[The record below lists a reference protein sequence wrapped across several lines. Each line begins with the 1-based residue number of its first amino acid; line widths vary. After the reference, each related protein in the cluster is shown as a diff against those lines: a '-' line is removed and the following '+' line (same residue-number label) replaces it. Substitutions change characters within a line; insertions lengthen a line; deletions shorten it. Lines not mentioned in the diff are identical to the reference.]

1 MIMIE
6 NPTHRIIAL
15 FVNTIVRGV
24 YRTGETL
31 HLWHTEKCS
40 LKDKHFNKIL
50 LIEEEPIGDVV
61 MATAIFPAL
70 RKRNPKAYIAIMVGS
85 WAKDVFLNNP
95 YIDEIIVQNCP
106 WAFSDLIIGRMGF
119 VSHLKY
125 LVCYPR
131 FLKKLKVRDFDL
143 AIDFRGDFRN
153 ILLYMVM
160 PGIKYRLSFG
170 RSGGEYFL
178 TELAAYNP
186 LEHEVD
192 KNFTILRYLGIE
204 TQERNISIY
213 GSQQDEE
220 KINQL
225 LEVEGK
231 DDCFFCVI
239 HPGARRHVKLWPLER
254 YAQIANFI
262 NAKYK
267 AKIILTG
274 TVSES
279 SLVTGIIKGISNK
292 SSVCNL
298 AGKLNIIELATLLKK
313 VNLLICPDTS
323 IMHLATA
330 FSTPT
335 IALFGPGD
343 PRQVGPYQ
351 KNAYVV
357 DKKFSCRPCLQK
369 RCKLDKD
376 GSSACMMAISV
387 EDVLQGIEKLK
398 EKSILKK

>member
-24 YRTGETL
+24 YRTGKIL

-40 LKDKHFNKIL
+40 LKDKHFKKIL

-95 YIDEIIVQNCP
+95 YIDEIIVQDCP
-106 WAFSDLIIGRMGF
+106 WAFSDLIIGKKGF
-119 VSHLKY
+119 INHLKY
-125 LVCYPR
+125 LVRYPKL
-131 FLKKLKVRDFDL
+131 LKEIKNRNFDIS
-143 AIDFRGDFRN
+143 IDLRGDFRN
-153 ILLYMVM
+153 ILFFMVI

-170 RSGGEYFL
+170 RSGGEYLL
-178 TELAAYNP
+178 TKTAEFKSF
-186 LEHEVD
+186 EHEID
-192 KNFTILRYLGIE
+192 KNFTILKYLGIE
-204 TQERNISIY
+204 AQERNMLIY
-213 GSQQDEE
+213 SSQENEE
-220 KINQL
+220 RINQL
-225 LEVEGK
+225 LEAEGSEIP
-231 DDCFFCVI
+231 FFCII
-239 HPGARRHVKLWPLER
+239 HPGARRHLKLWSLER

-262 NAKYK
+262 ISKYK

-274 TVSES
+274 TISES
-279 SLVTGIIKGISNK
+279 SLVTGIIKGISNE

-298 AGKLNIIELATLLKK
+298 AGKLNIIELATLLKR

-323 IMHLATA
+323 IMHLAAA

-398 EKSILKK
+398 EKSIIKK